1 MYFDSFSAFLQM
13 GKYGF
18 YVWTSYGI
26 SAVLIGLNVW
36 LALRAQRQAREQ
48 VKRQIRRESSIA
60 RGNE

>member
-13 GKYGF
+13 GEHGF

-60 RGNE
+60 RGSE